1 MPLAVPLGT
10 PLDRNHADPIPGPD
24 AGTPAPSGWSFY
36 NINGAI
42 CRDGSPMGIFV
53 KYGTVNKLMVFF
65 EGGGLCFSSHF
76 CDHNPANM
84 MQEFSADPET
94 QGQTIGE
101 VLSALG
107 NPAIRQQPSNL
118 WHLRFDSIARTPS
131 PAGIRVYIP
140 DCTGD
145 AHFGTIDRGAVT
157 DIASYMG
164 SPGTSS
170 VNPGYHFV
178 GYNNTQ
184 KITGS
189 GWQATFTKMDHI
201 VLTGSSAGG
210 LGAVFNAPMMLDTF
224 GPSTPATV
232 LLDSAAGFPDNK
244 YMSACLQKNART
256 TYGWDAAIPPDR
268 TACRQPDGSGIINM
282 VNYVH
287 TRFPKDQLGLI
298 MSEHDQTFGSSTRQG
313 RGNRSLRRRTAT
325 RTIRN
330 LLAALGGSAIVG
342 DPPRYPADQWIAWVC
357 RPCGR
362 PTIAPGPSRRTSS
375 ARTTR

>member
-1 MPLAVPLGT
+1 
-10 PLDRNHADPIPGPD
+10 
-24 AGTPAPSGWSFY
+24 
-36 NINGAI
+36 
-42 CRDGSPMGIFV
+42 MGIFV

-84 MQEFSADPET
+84 MQEFSADPNT

-118 WHLRFDSIARTPS
+118 GIFD
-131 PAGIRVYIP
+131 PANSANPFAGWNQVYIP
-140 DCTGD
+140 YCTGD
-145 AHFGTIDRGAVT
+145 AHFGTIDQGAVT
-157 DIASYMG
+157 DISGGTG

-184 KITGS
+184 KITARLA
-189 GWQATFTKMDHI
+189 ATFTKMDHI

-210 LGAVFNAPMMLDTF
+210 LGAVFNASMMLDTF

-232 LLDSAAGFPDNK
+232 LIDSAAGFPDNK

-256 TYGWDAAIPPDR
+256 TYGWDMAIPSDC

-287 TRFPKDQLGLI
+287 TRFPKDKLGLI
-298 MSEHDQTFGSSTRQG
+298 MSEHDQIFRLFYSAGEGTDFTQTQNCDS
-313 RGNRSLRRRTAT
+313 NDP
-325 RTIRN
+325 N

-342 DPPRYPADQWIAWVC
+342 DPPRYPADQWIAGLQTLRATYDC
-357 RPCGR
+357 TGAFSSYFIGADDTMISDGLNPIDTLHMHIFRNR
-362 PTIAPGPSRRTSS
+362 YYAPLVTGTTPAQWTADLLAGKMEDIGP
-375 ARTTR
+375 